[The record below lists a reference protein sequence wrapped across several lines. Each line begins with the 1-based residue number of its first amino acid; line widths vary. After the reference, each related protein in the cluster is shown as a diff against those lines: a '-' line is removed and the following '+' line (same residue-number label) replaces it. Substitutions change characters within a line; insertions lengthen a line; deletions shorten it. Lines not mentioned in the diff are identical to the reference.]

1 MVHLLICSKILYT
14 ISVMK
19 MNKNIKVVYM
29 GTPDFALPV
38 LDMLIKETTVV
49 LVVTQPDKET
59 GRKKELTMSPVKK
72 LALENKLGHRL
83 SFNEQTLENLKDLDI
98 FTYTEHDIS
107 ETIDFLNKWI
117 MNETDEYDVPY
128 KLYTEEELDKLFDS
142 CFKFTTSYLQ
152 KLKETK
158 MN

>member
-1 MVHLLICSKILYT
+1 MKIILNDGKT
-14 ISVMK
+14 INKSLETLEMK
-19 MNKNIKVVYM
+19 QYEYWKY
-29 GTPDFALPV
+29 G
-38 LDMLIKETTVV
+38 
-49 LVVTQPDKET
+49 
-59 GRKKELTMSPVKK
+59 KK

-117 MNETDEYDVPY
+117 INETDEYDVPY
-128 KLYTEEELDKLFDS
+128 KLYTEEELDKLFEN
-142 CFKFTTSYLQ
+142 CFQFTTDYLQ

-158 MN
+158 